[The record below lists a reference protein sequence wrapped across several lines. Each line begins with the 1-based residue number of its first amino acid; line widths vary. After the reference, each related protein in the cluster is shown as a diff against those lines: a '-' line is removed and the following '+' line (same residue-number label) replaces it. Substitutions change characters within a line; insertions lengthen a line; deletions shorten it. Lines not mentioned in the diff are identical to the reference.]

1 MINKIQ
7 FEGINKGITYRNDK
21 IIKFKLENIGNSKK
35 NKTAL
40 ISCFDMDKL
49 DLIEMNKEK
58 TITLTVERDG
68 EEKQIEVRLRYCT
81 ATETGFETMSGG
93 KNVSVFNPQVK
104 TNESGR
110 LEIVEPA
117 KATTNDYIMLAMA
130 AIVASYARNNEE
142 PPVKAEDILYD
153 AKPSEVE
160 NLLKTVMLMR
170 AEWYSTPKAVDDLIE
185 QDKRNA
191 QENGEKPKEDA
202 EKN

>member
-1 MINKIQ
+1 
-7 FEGINKGITYRNDK
+7 
-21 IIKFKLENIGNSKK
+21 
-35 NKTAL
+35 
-40 ISCFDMDKL
+40 
-49 DLIEMNKEK
+49 MNKEK